1 MEEDV
6 VLSDVHIYTE
16 NATVE
21 GSEIYAALPERW
33 KERVKVARS
42 RFVFRRP
49 RGGEK
54 AKRRPTRDPPASDE
68 DGDLLIERKDVGPK
82 NVLTLVHL
90 TATPLSL
97 VGSQVWRGATYLADF
112 VLHEGSLRFG
122 GKNVLELGGGT
133 GLCSILVSSYAR
145 RTFCTDRGATQL
157 EICRANVESN
167 GNSVRVRELD
177 WTSCDPLSA
186 GGRFGWSDRDR
197 EELRETQVIL
207 ASDVVY
213 DDRLTH
219 CFLQTLDWLR
229 SYAPWRVAYVSLERR
244 INFASET
251 LTECSPAYDYLVDRL
266 DSLRDVYDVGRC
278 PDFPQYF
285 RYERTPQLQLWAI
298 SPKT

>member
-49 RGGEK
+49 GRGEN

-68 DGDLLIERKDVGPK
+68 DGDLLIERKEEGPE

-112 VLHEGSLRFG
+112 ILHEGCLRFG
-122 GKNVLELGGGT
+122 NKNVLELGGGT

-177 WTSCDPLSA
+177 WTSSDPLSP
-186 GGRFGWSDRDR
+186 
-197 EELRETQVIL
+197 EEDSVERPGQRGAEENG
-207 ASDVVY
+207 SRSWPPNVVY

-229 SYAPWRVAYVSLERR
+229 SYASWRVAYVSLERR

-251 LTECSPAYDYLVDRL
+251 LTECSPAYDYFVGRL
-266 DSLRDVYDVGRC
+266 DSLRHVYDVDRW

-285 RYERTPQLQLWAI
+285 RYERTPQLQLWTI